1 VNLKEALR
9 EGALLIHKAGSD
21 EAQLEAELILRH
33 TLYLDRVHLYQRL
46 QDRLTDEEQET
57 FQRLLNRRL
66 AHEPTA
72 YILGHREFFGLEFE
86 VTPAAIIPRPETET
100 VVELVIAFARD
111 RHGESP
117 VTIADVGAGSG
128 AIAVSLAQ
136 AIPQAQIIAIDI
148 SPEALS
154 LAARNARRHGV
165 ADRINFLC
173 GDLLQS
179 LEAPVDIIAANLP
192 YVRSNDWEAMPPEIR
207 DHEPRTGLDGGAD
220 GLRVIARL
228 LDQAPKCLNTGG
240 ALFAEIGDQ
249 QGELATKRA
258 REAFPP
264 AQIEV
269 KRDLAEQDRVLVIR
283 N

>member
-21 EAQLEAELILRH
+21 EAQVEAELILRH

-100 VVELVIAFARD
+100 LVELVIAFARD
-111 RHGESP
+111 HGESP
-117 VTIADVGAGSG
+117 VTIADVGTGSG
-128 AIAVSLAQ
+128 AIAVSLAHV
-136 AIPQAQIIAIDI
+136 IPQAQIIAIDI

-154 LAARNARRHGV
+154 LAARNARRYGV
-165 ADRINFLC
+165 TDRIHFLC
-173 GDLLQS
+173 GDLLQP

-192 YVRSNDWEAMPPEIR
+192 YVRSDDWEAMPPEIR
-207 DHEPRTGLDGGAD
+207 DHEPRAGLDGGPD
-220 GLRVIARL
+220 GLRVIERL
-228 LDQAPKCLNTGG
+228 LDQAPARLNPTG
-240 ALFAEIGDQ
+240 ALFAEIGDEH
-249 QGELATKRA
+249 GGAARALARK
-258 REAFPP
+258 AFPC
-264 AQIEV
+264 AEIEV
-269 KRDLAEQDRVLVIR
+269 ECDLAGMDRVLVIR